1 MKTAHALIVM
11 LAMLAGGQMSST
23 GPYDGR
29 IPQTEPH
36 VVTSEA

>member
-1 MKTAHALIVM
+1 MKTVHALIVM

-29 IPQTEPH
+29 TQQAEPP
-36 VVTSEA
+36 VVSSEA